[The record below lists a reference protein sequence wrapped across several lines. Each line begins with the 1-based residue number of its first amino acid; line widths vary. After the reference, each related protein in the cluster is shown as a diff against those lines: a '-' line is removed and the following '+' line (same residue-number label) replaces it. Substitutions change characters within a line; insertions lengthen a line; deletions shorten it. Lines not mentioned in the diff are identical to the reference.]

1 MNKLI
6 IFMFSISLSANT
18 FAQKSVLTVS
28 KGKESASHVD
38 MVFTL
43 QVNPA
48 ITFFSCNF
56 QIAHS
61 GLSEPLQIATT
72 APTADYQTF
81 ITNAGGLVLNCVV
94 EDIPKAVSVGTLIS
108 WTVRF
113 KKGVSSNTHFTL
125 PKGGLNECL
134 DTREINYPAT
144 LENGQI
150 EIVII
155 PDKIALKPFPNPTH
169 DFIAIKEYKTFKNMK
184 IYSLQGVLLIK
195 TNKFEA
201 NVSDF
206 ASGTYILEVEDTDGE
221 LSKSKFTK
229 D

>member
-1 MNKLI
+1 MNKLA
-6 IFMFSISLSANT
+6 IFVFFIALSANA
-18 FAQKSVLTVS
+18 FAQKSVLTVL
-28 KGKESASHVD
+28 KGKETASHVD
-38 MVFTL
+38 MIFTL
-43 QVNPA
+43 KVNPA

-56 QIAHS
+56 QIDHN

-72 APTADYQTF
+72 GPNADYQTF

-94 EDIPKAVSVGTLIS
+94 EDIPKAVAAGTPVS

-113 KKGVSSNTHFTL
+113 KKGISSNVNFTL

-144 LENGQI
+144 LENTQI
-150 EIVII
+150 DVLII
-155 PDKIALKPFPNPTH
+155 PDKIVLKPYPNPTR
-169 DFIAIKEYKTFKNMK
+169 DFIAIKEYKTFKSMK
-184 IYSLQGVLLIK
+184 IYNLQGVLLIK

-201 NVSDF
+201 DVSDF
-206 ASGTYILEVEDTDGE
+206 TAGTYILEVEDTDGE

-229 D
+229 E